1 MKKKQKKVDFE
12 SQLKQALLKS
22 EMSRYKISQLTGLSN
37 AQLSYFVNGKRSLS
51 LSAASKLA
59 ETLGFELV
67 QKKKKAPTSKR
78 KRSDAGARKY

>member
-1 MKKKQKKVDFE
+1 MKKKKKKVDFE

-22 EMSRYKISQLTGLSN
+22 GMSCYKISQLSGLSN

-59 ETLGFELV
+59 EALDFELV
-67 QKKKKAPTSKR
+67 QKKK
-78 KRSDAGARKY
+78 RSE

>member
-1 MKKKQKKVDFE
+1 MKKKNKKVDFE
-12 SQLKQALLKS
+12 SQLKQALLTS
-22 EMSRYKISQLTGLSN
+22 GMSRYRISQISGLSN

-67 QKKKKAPTSKR
+67 PRKK
-78 KRSDAGARKY
+78 

>member
-1 MKKKQKKVDFE
+1 MKKKKKKVDFE

-22 EMSRYKISQLTGLSN
+22 GMSRYKISQLSGLSN
-37 AQLSYFVNGKRSLS
+37 AQLSYFVNDKRSLS

-67 QKKKKAPTSKR
+67 QKKK
-78 KRSDAGARKY
+78 RSE